1 MKIGLYPRILL
12 GSLTFL
18 LFLLIL
24 LTWFMQH
31 RQQQQLE
38 NWRGQWQ
45 EDEKVML
52 HGNDFLLQLN
62 YWVLHVP
69 SLNAGDQALRY
80 KRTYDAYVAWRAVVG
95 EHGND
100 DAKAAVSL
108 IGQELTDLKTLVD
121 KPRDSAKYREE
132 LAEMVNEINLDVYKA
147 VLSNT
152 RQQVGVVGDLKAQ
165 LVPLM
170 AMIGFF
176 ALLMLVGGFVLLR
189 FFEDRVLMEFARVRQ
204 QLPVSSA
211 GELADLRPIEQVHE
225 LPRITQSVS
234 QLSAR
239 VREAVDALNI
249 VNSLGEGLLIVSP
262 DGYIRWVNDSICTM
276 LGYNESELIGRAVT
290 DIYTKMKTP
299 KVQGFFRRNEDAAEE
314 NLFKTKDGNIIPVR
328 FSSSFLSDDQMDIQ
342 GFVCLAKDITKER
355 EAQEELQKQSQWLSV
370 TLASIG
376 DAVITTDTNG
386 TISFMNTQAET
397 LIGVPG
403 DEAVDRPLEKV
414 LRLID
419 ERTQEPILL
428 SGGGRTSESGHRE
441 ALLLHSGDRW
451 TFVEENASQI
461 RTGEEQVL
469 GWVVVIRDITE
480 RRLHAKELERE
491 KEKALAAA
499 TAKSQFLANMSH
511 EIRTPMNGII
521 GMSGL
526 LLDTRLTREQRESAQ
541 IVRRSAEAL
550 LTLINDLLDFSKI
563 ESGKLELEII
573 EFDVRSCV
581 EEIGDLLGRNAQE
594 KGLEMV
600 MMVSHNV
607 PRRVMGDPGR
617 LRQILLNLV
626 NNAIK
631 FTLQGEVFVKVY
643 LRHER
648 GGHYTLQFDVTDTG
662 IGIPK
667 DRVNRL
673 FRPFSQVDASTTR
686 KYGGTGL
693 GLAICKQL
701 TEAMGGQIWVNS
713 EDGKG
718 ATFSFTAE
726 FGRPAGAVQ
735 QHFLPSSDLKG
746 LNILVVDTNAT
757 NRLILRD
764 QLEHSGCVVEEAD
777 CAKQAFSVL
786 AGAVD
791 GRQSFDM
798 VIIDFFLADD
808 DGGRLAHEIK
818 KQPKL
823 AKLPILL
830 LTSVPRRGDAAKMLE
845 IGVSGY
851 LTKPV
856 KLSRL
861 YDAIGTIMGLE
872 KEGRG
877 EGNELVTQHTLR
889 EISRNKHRV
898 LVVEDN
904 IVNQKVAVRLMEKL
918 GYFCDVAANGKE
930 AVEAVEQMPYDVIL
944 MDCQMPEMD
953 GFEATREIRHRE
965 QTEGLGQ
972 HRAIIAMTANAMA
985 GDRERCLEAGMD
997 YYLSKPIQ
1005 TAELVEA
1012 LKQFVGD

>member
-1 MKIGLYPRILL
+1 MKIRWLPRILL
-12 GSLTFL
+12 GSFVFL
-18 LFLLIL
+18 LLLLVLFVWL
-24 LTWFMQH
+24 LQH
-31 RQQQQLE
+31 RQQNKL
-38 NWRGQWQ
+38 GQWENDWKHGQ
-45 EDEKVML
+45 AVMSG
-52 HGNDFLLQLN
+52 GNEFLLQLN

-69 SLNAGDQALRY
+69 SLNAGDQELRY
-80 KRTYDAYVAWRAVVG
+80 KRTYDAFIAWREIVNK
-95 EHGND
+95 EGND
-100 DAKAAVSL
+100 DAKAAAAL
-108 IGQELTDLKTLVD
+108 IGQQLTELKKLVD
-121 KPRDSAKYREE
+121 QPRDSAKYREE
-132 LAEMVNEINLDVYKA
+132 LAELVNEVNFDVYKA
-147 VLSNT
+147 VISNT
-152 RQQVGVVGDLKAQ
+152 REHAAGVLGLNQ
-165 LVPLM
+165 RLWPLM
-170 AMIGFF
+170 VAIVVF
-176 ALLMLVGGFVLLR
+176 ALLLVGAGWFLLHQ
-189 FFEDRVLMEFARVRQ
+189 FEERILMEFARVRQ
-204 QLPVSSA
+204 QLPMSSS
-211 GELADLRPIEQVHE
+211 GDLADLRAVEHLHE
-225 LPRITQSVS
+225 LPRITQSVA
-234 QLSAR
+234 QLSLR

-276 LGYNESELIGRAVT
+276 LGYDESELIGRAVT
-290 DIYTKMKTP
+290 DIYTKMRTP
-299 KVQGFFRRNEDAAEE
+299 KVQGFFRRNEDGTEE
-314 NLFKTKDGNIIPVR
+314 NLFKTKDGKIIPVR

-376 DAVITTDTNG
+376 DAVITTDTDG
-386 TISFMNTQAET
+386 VITFMNMQAER
-397 LIGVPG
+397 LLGVPG
-403 DEAVDRPLEKV
+403 DEAVDRPIDKI

-419 ERTQEPILL
+419 ERLQEPILL
-428 SGGGRTSESGHRE
+428 GGAGQETRGNQE

-461 RTGEEQVL
+461 RTGEDQVL
-469 GWVVVIRDITE
+469 GWVVVVRDITE
-480 RRLHAKELERE
+480 RRLHAKELEAE

-526 LLDTRLTREQRESAQ
+526 LLDTELTREQRESAR

-607 PRRVMGDPGR
+607 PQRVMGDPGR

-631 FTLQGEVFVKVY
+631 FTHQGEVFVKVY
-643 LRHER
+643 LRHEK

-667 DRVNRL
+667 DRTNRL

-713 EDGKG
+713 EEGKG
-718 ATFSFTAE
+718 ATFSFSAE
-726 FGRPAGAVQ
+726 FGRPAGAGQ
-735 QHFLPSSDLKG
+735 QVFLPAGDLKG
-746 LNILVVDTNAT
+746 LRILVVDTNAT

-764 QLEHSGCVVEEAD
+764 QLEHSGCVVHEAHRANEAYD
-777 CAKQAFSVL
+777 LLTRAAS
-786 AGAVD
+786 G
-791 GRQSFDM
+791 SNPFDM
-798 VIIDFFLADD
+798 VIIDFFLADS
-808 DGGRLAHEIK
+808 DGGQLAIEIK
-818 KQPKL
+818 KQPVL
-823 AKLPILL
+823 GKLPILL
-830 LTSVPRRGDAAKMLE
+830 LTSVPCRGDAAKMLE
-845 IGVSGY
+845 IGISGY

-856 KLSRL
+856 KLSQL
-861 YDAIGTIMGLE
+861 YDAISTIMGLE
-872 KEGRG
+872 KGG
-877 EGNELVTQHTLR
+877 ETNELVTQHTLR
-889 EISRNKHRV
+889 EMSRSKHRV

-930 AVEAVEQMPYDVIL
+930 AVGAIEQMPYDVIL

-953 GFEATREIRHRE
+953 GFEATREIRRRE
-965 QTEGLGQ
+965 EEEGLGQ
-972 HRAIIAMTANAMA
+972 RRAIIAMTANAMA

-997 YYLSKPIQ
+997 HYLSKPIQ
-1005 TAELVEA
+1005 TKELMEA
-1012 LKQFVGD
+1012 LKLFVGVAR